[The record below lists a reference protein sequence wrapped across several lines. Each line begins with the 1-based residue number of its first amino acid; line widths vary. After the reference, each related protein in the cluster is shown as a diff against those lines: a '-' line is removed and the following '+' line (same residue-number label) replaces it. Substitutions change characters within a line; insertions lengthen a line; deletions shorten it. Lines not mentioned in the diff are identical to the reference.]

1 MIYDRLKATQINLA
15 RARNATLEEVVE
27 RHQFVEGGAECLEE
41 N

>member
-27 RHQFVEGGAECLEE
+27 RYHLIED
-41 N
+41 